1 MAETTA
7 NELQSTEI
15 ATPTGTGV
23 ISRAGSTISQ
33 LRRIANQP
41 AVKRALPAAAAII
54 VAFIG
59 LLSYVILQQ
68 PNRTTLYASLPQS
81 EKSKIIDALTNAGV
95 DATIDPTTGDV
106 MVPVSDYH
114 ESKMKLAAQ
123 GLPTSVPGG
132 YDTLGEIQMG
142 TSRSVE
148 SMRLKQSQE
157 IELARSIS
165 EIDYVVA
172 SRVHLAIPEKSVFVR
187 DTAPVTASVFV
198 QLLEGRSLGATQ
210 VKAITHLV
218 SSSVPGLNEENVTIV
233 DQFGKLLSNPIDDP
247 DSIMTDSQL
256 QHRVRLENIYRSR
269 VISIITPIVGA
280 GNVSAQINLDL
291 DFTLSEETEEI
302 VDPEGSVLRSE
313 QNTLDTT
320 SDGKAKGVPGA
331 LSNTPPMA
339 AELQSKP
346 TVAAAGESVLSS
358 SSSNVRNYEVSRRVM
373 TKKNPTGVIKLIKA
387 AVLVRETKSINDE
400 GIEVSSITDET
411 RERITSL
418 VKDVIGFNED
428 RGDSLT
434 VSSSTFVPVLEGID
448 IPWYEMEW
456 VQKGLT
462 QAIMVILLAIVTF
475 GVLRPLVNRIIV
487 PIDAGRPGEP
497 ISGTDD
503 EEVDLDKVTVQEGE
517 TLEDIKAKLKP
528 KKQTISAEM
537 LDTANTYDDKVAVIR
552 MIVSDEAGRVTN
564 VFRTMMKKDLELSQ

>member
-7 NELQSTEI
+7 NEIQNELTTTSSN
-15 ATPTGTGV
+15 TGIMTRTGGA
-23 ISRAGSTISQ
+23 ISE
-33 LRRIANQP
+33 LRRMANQP
-41 AVKRALPAAAAII
+41 AVQRALPAAAAILVI
-54 VAFIG
+54 FIG
-59 LLSYVILQQ
+59 LVAYLVLQQ
-68 PNRTTLYASLPQS
+68 PSRTTLYASLPES
-81 EKSKIIDALTNAGV
+81 EKSKILDALTNSGV

-106 MVPVSDYH
+106 MVPVPDYH

-132 YDTLGEIQMG
+132 YDTLGDIQMG

-148 SMRLKQSQE
+148 TMRLKQSQE

-165 EIDYVVA
+165 EIDYVTTA
-172 SRVHLAIPEKSVFVR
+172 RVHLAIPEKSVFVR
-187 DTAPVTASVFV
+187 DTAPVTASVFI
-198 QLLEGRSLGATQ
+198 QLLEGRSLGASQ

-218 SSSVPGLNEENVTIV
+218 SSSVPGLNEANVTIV
-233 DQFGKLLSNPIDDP
+233 DQYGKLLSNPIDDP
-247 DSIMTDSQL
+247 ESIMSNSQL
-256 QHRVRLENIYRSR
+256 QHRIRLENIYRSR
-269 VISIITPIVGA
+269 VISIVTPIVGA
-280 GNVSAQINLDL
+280 GNVSAQINLEL

-302 VDPEGSVLRSE
+302 VDPEQSVLRSE
-313 QNTLDTT
+313 QNTLDKTT
-320 SDGKAKGVPGA
+320 DGKAKGIPGA

-339 AELQSKP
+339 AELKNSP
-346 TVAAAGESVLSS
+346 GAATAGESVLSS
-358 SSSNVRNYEVSRRVM
+358 SSSNVRNYEISRKVL
-373 TKKNPTGVIKLIKA
+373 TKKNPSGGITKIQA
-387 AVLVRETKSINDE
+387 AVLVRETITVNEDGE
-400 GIEVSSITDET
+400 EVSSISDATK
-411 RERITSL
+411 ERITSL
-418 VKDVIGFNED
+418 VQDVIGFNED

-434 VSSSTFVPVLEGID
+434 VSSSPFVPTLEGVNQ
-448 IPWYEMEW
+448 PWYELDW

-462 QAIMVILLAIVTF
+462 QGIMVILLGIVTF

-503 EEVDLDKVTVQEGE
+503 DEVDLDKVTVQEGE

-552 MIVSDEAGRVTN
+552 MIVSDEAGRVSN
-564 VFRTMMKKDLELSQ
+564 VFKTMMKKDIGI

>member
-7 NELQSTEI
+7 NEIQNEI
-15 ATPTGTGV
+15 TTSSRTGIVARTGGA
-23 ISRAGSTISQ
+23 ISE
-33 LRRIANQP
+33 LRRMAAQP
-41 AVKRALPAAAAII
+41 AVQRALPAAAAIL
-54 VAFIG
+54 VAFVG
-59 LLSYVILQQ
+59 LLAYLILQQ
-68 PNRTTLYASLPQS
+68 PSRTTLYASLPES
-81 EKSKIIDALTNAGV
+81 EKSKILDALTNSGI

-106 MVPVSDYH
+106 MVPVPDYH

-148 SMRLKQSQE
+148 SMKLKQTQE

-165 EIDYVVA
+165 EIGFVTA
-172 SRVHLAIPEKSVFVR
+172 ARVHLAIPEKSVFVR
-187 DTAPVTASVFV
+187 ETAPVTASVFV
-198 QLLEGRSLGATQ
+198 QLLEGRSLDTLQ
-210 VKAITHLV
+210 VKAIMHLV
-218 SSSVPGLNEENVTIV
+218 SSSIPGLNESNVTIV

-247 DSIMTDSQL
+247 DSILSDTQL
-256 QHRVRLENIYRSR
+256 QHRVRLESIYRSR

-302 VDPEGSVLRSE
+302 VDPEQSALRSE

-320 SDGKAKGVPGA
+320 TDGKAKGIPGA

-339 AELQSKP
+339 AELKSSP
-346 TVAAAGESVLSS
+346 EAATAGENVLSS
-358 SSSNVRNYEVSRRVM
+358 SSSNVRNYEVSRKVL
-373 TKKNPTGVIKLIKA
+373 TKKNPSGIISKIQA
-387 AVLVRETKSINDE
+387 AVLVRETFSTNED
-400 GIEVSSITDET
+400 GVEVSTISDATKD
-411 RERITSL
+411 RITAL
-418 VKDVIGFNED
+418 VKDVIGFSED

-434 VSSSTFVPVLEGID
+434 VSSSPFVATLEGVN
-448 IPWYEMEW
+448 IPWYEMDW
-456 VQKGLT
+456 VQKGIT
-462 QAIMVILLAIVTF
+462 QAIMVILLGIITF

-497 ISGTDD
+497 LSGTEDD
-503 EEVDLDKVTVQEGE
+503 EVDLDKVTVQEGE

-552 MIVSDEAGRVTN
+552 MIVSDEAGRVSN
-564 VFRTMMKKDLELSQ
+564 VFKNMMKKDLEV

>member
-7 NELQSTEI
+7 NEIPSELTTTSQSTNI
-15 ATPTGTGV
+15 
-23 ISRAGSTISQ
+23 ISRTGGAISE
-33 LRRIANQP
+33 LRRMANQP
-41 AVKRALPAAAAII
+41 AVQRALPAAAAIL

-59 LLSYVILQQ
+59 LIAYLVLQQ
-68 PNRTTLYASLPQS
+68 PSRTTLYASLPES
-81 EKSKIIDALTNAGV
+81 EKSKILDALTNSGI

-106 MVPVSDYH
+106 MVPVPDYH

-132 YDTLGEIQMG
+132 YDSLGEIQMG
-142 TSRSVE
+142 TSRAVE
-148 SMRLKQSQE
+148 SMRLKESQE

-165 EIDYVVA
+165 EIDYITA

-198 QLLEGRSLGATQ
+198 QLLEGRTLGASQ

-233 DQFGKLLSNPIDDP
+233 DQYGKLLSNPIDDP
-247 DSIMTDSQL
+247 ESILSNSQL

-302 VDPEGSVLRSE
+302 VDPDQSVLRSE

-320 SDGKAKGVPGA
+320 TDGKAKGVPGA

-339 AELQSKP
+339 AELKNSPQP
-346 TVAAAGESVLSS
+346 ATAGENVLSS
-358 SSSNVRNYEVSRRVM
+358 SSSNVRNYEISRKVL
-373 TKKNPTGVIKLIKA
+373 TKKNPSGGITKIQA
-387 AVLVRETKSINDE
+387 AVLVRETLSLNEDGVEI
-400 GIEVSSITDET
+400 SSISDSTK
-411 RERITSL
+411 ERITSL

-434 VSSSTFVPVLEGID
+434 VSSSTFVATLEGVNL
-448 IPWYEMEW
+448 PWYEMDW

-462 QAIMVILLAIVTF
+462 QAIMVILLGIVTF

-503 EEVDLDKVTVQEGE
+503 DEVDLDKVTVQEGE

-552 MIVSDEAGRVTN
+552 MIVSDEAGRVSN
-564 VFRTMMKKDLELSQ
+564 VFKTMMKKDIGI

>member
-7 NELQSTEI
+7 NEIQSELT
-15 ATPTGTGV
+15 TTSSRTGIMSRTGGA
-23 ISRAGSTISQ
+23 ISE
-33 LRRIANQP
+33 LRRMANQP
-41 AVKRALPAAAAII
+41 AVQRALPAAAAIL
-54 VAFIG
+54 VALVG
-59 LLSYVILQQ
+59 LVAYLVLQE
-68 PNRTTLYASLPQS
+68 PSRTTLYASLPES
-81 EKSKIIDALTNAGV
+81 EKSKILDALTNSGV
-95 DATIDPTTGDV
+95 NATIDPTTGDV

-132 YDTLGEIQMG
+132 YDTLGDIQMG

-148 SMRLKQSQE
+148 TMRLKQSQE

-165 EIDYVVA
+165 EIDYVTSA
-172 SRVHLAIPEKSVFVR
+172 RVHLAIPEKSVFVR
-187 DTAPVTASVFV
+187 DTAPVTASVFI

-218 SSSVPGLNEENVTIV
+218 SSSVPGLNETNVTIV
-233 DQFGKLLSNPIDDP
+233 DQYGKLLSNPIDDP
-247 DSIMTDSQL
+247 ESIMSNSQL
-256 QHRVRLENIYRSR
+256 QHRIRLENIYRSR
-269 VISIITPIVGA
+269 VISIVTPIVGA
-280 GNVSAQINLDL
+280 GNVSAQINLEL

-302 VDPEGSVLRSE
+302 VDPEQSVLRSE
-313 QNTLDTT
+313 QNTLVKTT
-320 SDGKAKGVPGA
+320 DGKAKGIPGA

-339 AELQSKP
+339 AELKNSPQ
-346 TVAAAGESVLSS
+346 TATAGESVLSS
-358 SSSNVRNYEVSRRVM
+358 SSSNVRNYEISRKVL
-373 TKKNPTGVIKLIKA
+373 TKKNPSGGITKIQA
-387 AVLVRETKSINDE
+387 AVLVRETITINQDGE
-400 GIEVSSITDET
+400 EISSISDATKA
-411 RERITSL
+411 RITAL
-418 VKDVIGFNED
+418 VQDVIGFNED

-434 VSSSTFVPVLEGID
+434 VSSSPFVATLEGVNQ
-448 IPWYEMEW
+448 PWYELDW
-456 VQKGLT
+456 IQKGLT
-462 QAIMVILLAIVTF
+462 QAIMVILLGIVTF

-503 EEVDLDKVTVQEGE
+503 DEVDLDKVTVQEGE

-552 MIVSDEAGRVTN
+552 MIVSDEAGRVSN
-564 VFRTMMKKDLELSQ
+564 VFKTMMKKDIGV

>member
-7 NELQSTEI
+7 NEIQNELTTTTTSSTGI
-15 ATPTGTGV
+15 MARTGGA
-23 ISRAGSTISQ
+23 ISE
-33 LRRIANQP
+33 LRRMASQP
-41 AVKRALPAAAAII
+41 AVQRALPATAAVM
-54 VAFIG
+54 VAFLG
-59 LLSYVILQQ
+59 LVAYLVLQQ
-68 PNRTTLYASLPQS
+68 PSRTTLYASLPES
-81 EKSKIIDALTNAGV
+81 EKSKILDALTNSGI

-106 MVPVSDYH
+106 MVPVPDYH

-148 SMRLKQSQE
+148 AMRLKQSQE
-157 IELARSIS
+157 IELARSIT
-165 EIDYVVA
+165 EIDYVTTA
-172 SRVHLAIPEKSVFVR
+172 RVHLAIPEKSVFVR
-187 DTAPVTASVFV
+187 DTAPVTASVFI
-198 QLLEGRSLGATQ
+198 QLLEGRSLGSTQ

-218 SSSVPGLNEENVTIV
+218 SSSVSGLNEENVTIV
-233 DQFGKLLSNPIDDP
+233 DQYGKLLSNPIDDP
-247 DSIMTDSQL
+247 ESILSNSQL

-280 GNVSAQINLDL
+280 GNVSAQINLEL

-302 VDPEGSVLRSE
+302 VDPEQSVLRSE

-320 SDGKAKGVPGA
+320 TDGKAKGIPGA

-339 AELQSKP
+339 AELKSSPK
-346 TVAAAGESVLSS
+346 AAAVGEGVLNS
-358 SSSNVRNYEVSRRVM
+358 SSSNVRNYEISRKVL
-373 TKKNPTGVIKLIKA
+373 TKKNPSGGITKIQA
-387 AVLVRETKSINDE
+387 AVLVRETISTNED
-400 GIEVSSITDET
+400 GVEVSSISDATK
-411 RERITSL
+411 ERISSI
-418 VKDVIGFNED
+418 VKDVIGFNEE

-434 VSSSTFVPVLEGID
+434 VSSSPFVPTMEGINV
-448 IPWYEMEW
+448 PWYELDW
-456 VQKGLT
+456 IQKGIT
-462 QAIMVILLAIVTF
+462 QAVMVILLGIVTF

-503 EEVDLDKVTVQEGE
+503 DEVDLDKVTVQEGE
-517 TLEDIKAKLKP
+517 SLEDIKAKLKP

-552 MIVSDEAGRVTN
+552 MIVSDEAGRVSN
-564 VFRTMMKKDLELSQ
+564 VFKTMMKKDIEV

>member
-7 NELQSTEI
+7 NDIQNELT
-15 ATPTGTGV
+15 TGTPRTGIITRTGGA
-23 ISRAGSTISQ
+23 ISE
-33 LRRIANQP
+33 LRRMANQP
-41 AVKRALPAAAAII
+41 AVKRAMPAVAAIA
-54 VAFIG
+54 VVFVG
-59 LLSYVILQQ
+59 LLAYMILQQ
-68 PNRTTLYASLPQS
+68 PSRTTLYASLPES
-81 EKSKIIDALTNAGV
+81 EKSKILDALMNSGI

-106 MVPVSDYH
+106 MVPVPDYH

-148 SMRLKQSQE
+148 SMKLKQSQE

-165 EIDYVVA
+165 EIDYVTTA
-172 SRVHLAIPEKSVFVR
+172 RVHLAIPEKSVFVR

-198 QLLEGRSLGATQ
+198 QLLEGRSLDATQ

-218 SSSVPGLNEENVTIV
+218 SSSVPGLNEANVTIV

-247 DSIMTDSQL
+247 ESILSNAQL

-269 VISIITPIVGA
+269 VVSIVTPIVGA
-280 GNVSAQINLDL
+280 GNVSAQINLEL

-302 VDPEGSVLRSE
+302 VDPEQSVLRSE

-320 SDGKAKGVPGA
+320 TDGKAKGVPGA

-339 AELQSKP
+339 AELKSSP
-346 TVAAAGESVLSS
+346 EAATAGENVLSS
-358 SSSNVRNYEVSRRVM
+358 SSSNVRNYEISRKVL
-373 TKKNPTGVIKLIKA
+373 TKKNPSGGITKIQA
-387 AVLVRETKSINDE
+387 AVLVRETFTTNED
-400 GIEVSSITDET
+400 GVEVSSISDATK
-411 RERITSL
+411 ERITSL
-418 VKDVIGFNED
+418 VKDVIGYNED

-434 VSSSTFVPVLEGID
+434 VSSSPFVSELEGVAV
-448 IPWYEMEW
+448 PWYELDW
-456 VQKGLT
+456 IQKAMSQG
-462 QAIMVILLAIVTF
+462 IMVILLGIVTF

-503 EEVDLDKVTVQEGE
+503 DEVDLDKVTVQEGE

-552 MIVSDEAGRVTN
+552 MIVSDEAGRVSN
-564 VFRTMMKKDLELSQ
+564 VFKTMMKKDLEV

>member
-7 NELQSTEI
+7 NEIQNEITTSTR
-15 ATPTGTGV
+15 TGIMARTSG
-23 ISRAGSTISQ
+23 TISE
-33 LRRIANQP
+33 LRRMAAQP
-41 AVKRALPAAAAII
+41 AVQRALPAAAAIL

-59 LLSYVILQQ
+59 LIAYLILQQ
-68 PNRTTLYASLPQS
+68 PSRTTLYASLPES
-81 EKSKIIDALTNAGV
+81 EKSRILDALINSGIDAA
-95 DATIDPTTGDV
+95 IDPTTGDV
-106 MVPVSDYH
+106 MVPVPDYH
-114 ESKMKLAAQ
+114 DSKMKLAAQ

-148 SMRLKQSQE
+148 SMKLKQTQE

-165 EIDYVVA
+165 EISYVTA
-172 SRVHLAIPEKSVFVR
+172 ARVHLAIPEKSVFVR

-198 QLLEGRSLGATQ
+198 QLLEGRSLDTTQ

-218 SSSVPGLNEENVTIV
+218 SSSIPGLNEANVTIV

-247 DSIMTDSQL
+247 DSILTDTQL
-256 QHRVRLENIYRSR
+256 QHRVRLESIYRSR
-269 VISIITPIVGA
+269 VISIVTPIVGA

-291 DFTLSEETEEI
+291 DYTLSEETEEI
-302 VDPEGSVLRSE
+302 VDPEQSALRSE

-320 SDGKAKGVPGA
+320 TDGKAKGIPGA

-339 AELQSKP
+339 AELKSSP
-346 TVAAAGESVLSS
+346 EAATAGENILSS
-358 SSSNVRNYEVSRRVM
+358 SSSNVRNYEVSRKVL
-373 TKKNPTGVIKLIKA
+373 TKKNPSGVISKIQA
-387 AVLVRETKSINDE
+387 AVLVRETFSTNED
-400 GIEVSSITDET
+400 GVEVSSISDATK
-411 RERITSL
+411 ERITAL
-418 VKDVIGFNED
+418 VRDVIGFNED

-434 VSSSTFVPVLEGID
+434 VSSSPFVATLEGVN
-448 IPWYEMEW
+448 IPWYEMDW
-456 VQKGLT
+456 VQKGIT
-462 QAIMVILLAIVTF
+462 QAIMVILLGIVTF

-503 EEVDLDKVTVQEGE
+503 DEVDLDKVTVQEGE

-552 MIVSDEAGRVTN
+552 MIVSDEAGRVSN
-564 VFRTMMKKDLELSQ
+564 VFKNMMKKDIEV

>member
-1 MAETTA
+1 MAETTL
-7 NELQSTEI
+7 NEVNTEL
-15 ATPTGTGV
+15 TPSSSTGV
-23 ISRAGSTISQ
+23 IARASSTISQ
-33 LRRIANQP
+33 VRRLTSQP
-41 AVKRALPAAAAII
+41 AVQRALPAAAAII
-54 VAFIG
+54 VAFVG
-59 LLSYVILQQ
+59 LLTYLVMQQ
-68 PNRTTLYASLPQS
+68 PSRTTLYASLPES
-81 EKSKIIDALTNAGV
+81 EKSKVLDALTNSGI

-123 GLPTSVPGG
+123 GLPESIPAG
-132 YDTLGEIQMG
+132 YDTLGEIEMG

-165 EIDYVVA
+165 EIDYIMA
-172 SRVHLAIPEKSVFVR
+172 ARVHLAIPEKSVFVR
-187 DTAPVTASVFV
+187 DNAPVTASVFV

-210 VKAITHLV
+210 VKAIIHLV
-218 SSSVPGLNEENVTIV
+218 SSSIPGLNDENVTIV
-233 DQFGKLLSNPIDDP
+233 DQYGKLLSNPLDDP
-247 DSIMTDSQL
+247 DSIMSNSQL

-302 VDPEGSVLRSE
+302 VDPDQSVLRSE

-320 SDGKAKGVPGA
+320 SDGKAKGIPGA

-339 AELQSKP
+339 AELKSTP
-346 TVAAAGESVLSS
+346 GAMTAGENVLSS
-358 SSSNVRNYEVSRRVM
+358 SSSNVRNYEISRKVM
-373 TKKNPTGVIKLIKA
+373 TKKNPSGGITKIQA
-387 AVLVRETKSINDE
+387 AVLVRETFSMNEDGLK
-400 GIEVSSITDET
+400 VSSVSDET
-411 RERITSL
+411 KERITAL
-418 VKDVIGFNED
+418 VKDVIGFNGD

-434 VSSSTFVPVLEGID
+434 VSTSKFVPVLEGVD
-448 IPWYEMEW
+448 IPWYEMDW
-456 VQKGLT
+456 IQKGIT
-462 QAIMVILLAIVTF
+462 QAVMVLLLGIITF

-503 EEVDLDKVTVQEGE
+503 DEVDLDKVTVQEGE

-564 VFRTMMKKDLELSQ
+564 VFRTMMKKDLDLV

>member
-7 NELQSTEI
+7 NEIQSDLT
-15 ATPTGTGV
+15 TTSTGTGV
-23 ISRAGSTISQ
+23 MARTGGAISE
-33 LRRIANQP
+33 LRRMASQP
-41 AVKRALPAAAAII
+41 AVQRAMPAAAAIL

-59 LLSYVILQQ
+59 LVAYLVLQQ
-68 PNRTTLYASLPQS
+68 PSRTTLYASLPES
-81 EKSKIIDALTNAGV
+81 EKSKILDALTNSGIN
-95 DATIDPTTGDV
+95 ATIDPTTGDV
-106 MVPVSDYH
+106 MVPVPDYH

-132 YDTLGEIQMG
+132 YDSLGEIQMG
-142 TSRSVE
+142 TSRAVE
-148 SMRLKQSQE
+148 SMRLKESQE

-165 EIDYVVA
+165 EIDYVTA

-198 QLLEGRSLGATQ
+198 QLLEGRALGASQ

-233 DQFGKLLSNPIDDP
+233 DQYGKLLSNPIDDP
-247 DSIMTDSQL
+247 ESILSNSQL

-280 GNVSAQINLDL
+280 GNVSAQINLEL

-302 VDPEGSVLRSE
+302 VDPEQSVLRSE

-320 SDGKAKGVPGA
+320 TDGKAKGIPGA

-339 AELQSKP
+339 PELKNSP
-346 TVAAAGESVLSS
+346 EAAAAGESVLSS
-358 SSSNVRNYEVSRRVM
+358 SSSNVRNYEISRKVL
-373 TKKNPTGVIKLIKA
+373 TKKNPSGGITKIQA
-387 AVLVRETKSINDE
+387 AVLVRETTSLNEDGVEI
-400 GIEVSSITDET
+400 SSISDVTK
-411 RERITSL
+411 ERITLL

-434 VSSSTFVPVLEGID
+434 VSSSPFVATLEGVNL
-448 IPWYEMEW
+448 PWYELDW
-456 VQKGLT
+456 IQKGLT
-462 QAIMVILLAIVTF
+462 QAIMVILLGIVTF

-503 EEVDLDKVTVQEGE
+503 DEVDLDKVTVQEGE

-537 LDTANTYDDKVAVIR
+537 LDTANSYDDKVALVR
-552 MIVSDEAGRVTN
+552 YLVAEDAGRVAN
-564 VFRTMMKKDLELSQ
+564 VIRKMIKVG

>member
-7 NELQSTEI
+7 NEIQNELTTTSSSTGI
-15 ATPTGTGV
+15 MARTGGA
-23 ISRAGSTISQ
+23 ISE
-33 LRRIANQP
+33 LRRMANQP
-41 AVKRALPAAAAII
+41 AVQRALPAAAAIL

-59 LLSYVILQQ
+59 LVAYLVLQQ
-68 PNRTTLYASLPQS
+68 PSRTTLYASLPES
-81 EKSKIIDALTNAGV
+81 EKSKILDALTNSGV

-106 MVPVSDYH
+106 MVPVPDYH

-132 YDTLGEIQMG
+132 YDSLGEIQMG
-142 TSRSVE
+142 TSRAVE
-148 SMRLKQSQE
+148 SMRLKESQE

-165 EIDYVVA
+165 EIDYVTTA
-172 SRVHLAIPEKSVFVR
+172 RVHLAIPEKSVFVR

-198 QLLEGRSLGATQ
+198 QLLEGRALGASQ

-233 DQFGKLLSNPIDDP
+233 DQYGKLLSNPIDDP
-247 DSIMTDSQL
+247 ESILSNSQL

-280 GNVSAQINLDL
+280 GNVSAQINLEL

-302 VDPEGSVLRSE
+302 VDPEQSVLRSE

-320 SDGKAKGVPGA
+320 TDGKAKGIPGA

-339 AELQSKP
+339 AELKNSP
-346 TVAAAGESVLSS
+346 EAATAGQSVLSS
-358 SSSNVRNYEVSRRVM
+358 SSSNVRNYEISRKVL
-373 TKKNPTGVIKLIKA
+373 TKKNPSGGITKIQA
-387 AVLVRETKSINDE
+387 AVLVRETTSLNEDGVEI
-400 GIEVSSITDET
+400 SSISDVTK
-411 RERITSL
+411 ERITLL

-434 VSSSTFVPVLEGID
+434 VSSSPFVATLEGVNL
-448 IPWYEMEW
+448 PWYELDW
-456 VQKGLT
+456 IQKGLT
-462 QAIMVILLAIVTF
+462 QAIMVILLGIVTF

-503 EEVDLDKVTVQEGE
+503 DEVDLDKVTVQEGE

-552 MIVSDEAGRVTN
+552 MIVSDEAGRVSN
-564 VFRTMMKKDLELSQ
+564 VFRTMMKKDIEI

>member
-7 NELQSTEI
+7 NEIQNELTTTS
-15 ATPTGTGV
+15 ASSTGV
-23 ISRAGSTISQ
+23 MARTGSAISE
-33 LRRIANQP
+33 LRRMANQP
-41 AVKRALPAAAAII
+41 AVQRALPAAAAIM
-54 VAFIG
+54 VAFVG
-59 LLSYVILQQ
+59 LLAYLVLQQ
-68 PNRTTLYASLPQS
+68 PSRTTLYASLPES
-81 EKSKIIDALTNAGV
+81 EKSKILDALTNSGI

-106 MVPVSDYH
+106 MVPVPDYH

-132 YDTLGEIQMG
+132 YDSLGEIQMG

-148 SMRLKQSQE
+148 AMRLKQSQE
-157 IELARSIS
+157 IELARSIT
-165 EIDYVVA
+165 EISYVTSA
-172 SRVHLAIPEKSVFVR
+172 RVHLAIPEKSVFVR
-187 DTAPVTASVFV
+187 DTAPVTASVFI
-198 QLLEGRSLGATQ
+198 QLLEGRSLGSTQ

-218 SSSVPGLNEENVTIV
+218 SSSVSGLNEENVTIV
-233 DQFGKLLSNPIDDP
+233 DQYGKLLSNPIDDP
-247 DSIMTDSQL
+247 ESILSNSQL

-280 GNVSAQINLDL
+280 GNVSAQINLEL

-302 VDPEGSVLRSE
+302 VDPEQSVLRSE
-313 QNTLDTT
+313 QNTLDRTT
-320 SDGKAKGVPGA
+320 DGKAKGIPGA

-339 AELQSKP
+339 AELKSSP
-346 TVAAAGESVLSS
+346 ETATAGESVLSS
-358 SSSNVRNYEVSRRVM
+358 SSSNVRNYEISRKVL
-373 TKKNPTGVIKLIKA
+373 TKKNPSGGITKIQA
-387 AVLVRETKSINDE
+387 AVLVRETISTNEDGVEI
-400 GIEVSSITDET
+400 SSISDATK
-411 RERITSL
+411 ERISSI

-434 VSSSTFVPVLEGID
+434 VSSSPFVPTLEGVN
-448 IPWYEMEW
+448 IPWYELDW
-456 VQKGLT
+456 IQKGLT
-462 QAIMVILLAIVTF
+462 QAVMVILLGIVTF

-497 ISGTDD
+497 LSGTDD
-503 EEVDLDKVTVQEGE
+503 DEVDLDKVTVQEGE

-552 MIVSDEAGRVTN
+552 MIVSDEAGRVSN
-564 VFRTMMKKDLELSQ
+564 VFKTMMKKDIV

>member
-7 NELQSTEI
+7 NEIQNELTTTSTSS
-15 ATPTGTGV
+15 TGIMARTGGA
-23 ISRAGSTISQ
+23 ISE
-33 LRRIANQP
+33 LRRMANQP
-41 AVKRALPAAAAII
+41 AVQRALPAAAAVM
-54 VAFIG
+54 VAFLG
-59 LLSYVILQQ
+59 LVAYLVLQQ
-68 PNRTTLYASLPQS
+68 PSRTTLYASLPES
-81 EKSKIIDALTNAGV
+81 EKSKILDALTNSGINAS
-95 DATIDPTTGDV
+95 IDPTTGDV

-148 SMRLKQSQE
+148 AMRLKQSQE
-157 IELARSIS
+157 IELARSIT
-165 EIDYVVA
+165 EISYITTA
-172 SRVHLAIPEKSVFVR
+172 RVHLAIPEKSVFVR
-187 DTAPVTASVFV
+187 DTAPVTASVFI
-198 QLLEGRSLGATQ
+198 QLLEGRSLGSTQ

-218 SSSVPGLNEENVTIV
+218 SSSVSGLNEENVTIV
-233 DQFGKLLSNPIDDP
+233 DQYGKLLSNPIDNP
-247 DSIMTDSQL
+247 ESILSNSQL

-280 GNVSAQINLDL
+280 GNVSAQINLEL

-302 VDPEGSVLRSE
+302 VDPEQSVLRSE

-320 SDGKAKGVPGA
+320 TDGKAKGIPGA

-339 AELQSKP
+339 AELKSSPK
-346 TVAAAGESVLSS
+346 TSTAGEGVLNS
-358 SSSNVRNYEVSRRVM
+358 SSSNVRNYEISRKVL
-373 TKKNPTGVIKLIKA
+373 TKKNPSGGITKIQA
-387 AVLVRETKSINDE
+387 AVLVRETISINED
-400 GIEVSSITDET
+400 GIEISSISDET
-411 RERITSL
+411 KERISSI
-418 VKDVIGFNED
+418 VKDVIGFNEE

-434 VSSSTFVPVLEGID
+434 VSSSPFVPTMEGINV
-448 IPWYEMEW
+448 PWYELDW
-456 VQKGLT
+456 IQKGLT
-462 QAIMVILLAIVTF
+462 QAVMVTLLGIVTF

-503 EEVDLDKVTVQEGE
+503 DEVDLDKVTVQEGE
-517 TLEDIKAKLKP
+517 SLEDIKAKLKP

-552 MIVSDEAGRVTN
+552 MIVSDEAGRVSN
-564 VFRTMMKKDLELSQ
+564 VFKTMMKKDIEV

>member
-7 NELQSTEI
+7 NEIQNELTTTTTSSTGI
-15 ATPTGTGV
+15 MARTGGA
-23 ISRAGSTISQ
+23 ISE
-33 LRRIANQP
+33 LRRMASQP
-41 AVKRALPAAAAII
+41 AVQRALPATAAVM
-54 VAFIG
+54 VAFLG
-59 LLSYVILQQ
+59 LVAYLVLQQ
-68 PNRTTLYASLPQS
+68 PSRTTLYASLPES
-81 EKSKIIDALTNAGV
+81 EKSKILDALTNSGI

-106 MVPVSDYH
+106 MVPVPDYH

-148 SMRLKQSQE
+148 AMRLKQSQE
-157 IELARSIS
+157 IELARSIT
-165 EIDYVVA
+165 EIDYVTTA
-172 SRVHLAIPEKSVFVR
+172 RVHLAIPEKSVFVR
-187 DTAPVTASVFV
+187 DTAPVTASVFI
-198 QLLEGRSLGATQ
+198 QLLEGRSLGSTQ

-218 SSSVPGLNEENVTIV
+218 SSSVSGLNEENVTIV
-233 DQFGKLLSNPIDDP
+233 DQYGKLLSNPIDDP
-247 DSIMTDSQL
+247 ESILSNSQL

-280 GNVSAQINLDL
+280 GNVSAQINLEL

-302 VDPEGSVLRSE
+302 VDPEQSVLRSE

-320 SDGKAKGVPGA
+320 TDGKAKGIPGA

-339 AELQSKP
+339 AELKSSPK
-346 TVAAAGESVLSS
+346 TAAVGEGVLNS
-358 SSSNVRNYEVSRRVM
+358 SSSNVRNYEISRKVL
-373 TKKNPTGVIKLIKA
+373 TKKNPSGGITKIQA
-387 AVLVRETKSINDE
+387 AVLVRETISTNED
-400 GIEVSSITDET
+400 GVEVSSISDATK
-411 RERITSL
+411 ERISSI
-418 VKDVIGFNED
+418 VKDVIGFNEE

-434 VSSSTFVPVLEGID
+434 VSSSPFVPTMEGINV
-448 IPWYEMEW
+448 PWYELDW
-456 VQKGLT
+456 IQKGIT
-462 QAIMVILLAIVTF
+462 QAVMVILLGIVTF

-503 EEVDLDKVTVQEGE
+503 DEVDLDKVTVQEGE
-517 TLEDIKAKLKP
+517 SLEDIKAKLKP

-552 MIVSDEAGRVTN
+552 MIVSDEAGRVSN
-564 VFRTMMKKDLELSQ
+564 VFKTMMKKDIEV